1 MFRYLCVILAL
12 VGMGRGGRMNL
23 NAIDRYAKSLIK
35 EAGHKIRVSFFST
48 IDIDSKADA
57 NDLVT
62 NIDREVES
70 FFIERVRQDFP
81 EHKMVSEEGFG
92 DKISSLDGVVWF
104 LDPIDGTMNF
114 IHQRRNF
121 AISLGIYVDG
131 VGMLGYIYDVMRD
144 ELYHAAKDEGAYF
157 NDERL
162 PQLEITPLEE
172 AIIGINASWVAP
184 NERVENEKIIELI
197 TRCRGTRSY
206 GSAAIELAYVSSGRI
221 DAYISMR
228 LAPWDIAGGIVIAQE
243 VGAVAT
249 NLEGENPHLLG
260 SDTFIVTRPGLHE
273 EILSKY
279 IRLK

>member
-1 MFRYLCVILAL
+1 
-12 VGMGRGGRMNL
+12 MNL

-35 EAGHKIRVSFFST
+35 EAGHKIRVSFFNT

-62 NIDREVES
+62 NIDKE
-70 FFIERVRQDFP
+70 IERFVVDRVKQDFP
-81 EHKMVSEEGFG
+81 EHKIVSEEGFG
-92 DKISSLDGVVWF
+92 DKITSLDGTVWF

-114 IHQRRNF
+114 IHQKRNF

-131 VGMLGYIYDVMRD
+131 VGMLGYIYDVMGD
-144 ELYHAAKDEGAYF
+144 DLYHAAKGEGAYF

-172 AIIGINASWVAP
+172 ALIGINASWVAP
-184 NERVENEKIIELI
+184 NTKVDNDKIIQLV

-249 NLEGENPHLLG
+249 SLQGEAPHLLG
-260 SDTFIVTRPGLHE
+260 TDTFIVTRPGLHE

>member
-1 MFRYLCVILAL
+1 
-12 VGMGRGGRMNL
+12 MNL
-23 NAIDRYAKSLIK
+23 SSIDRYAKSLIK
-35 EAGHKIRVSFFST
+35 EAGHKIRVSFFNT

-62 NIDREVES
+62 NIDKEIER
-70 FFIERVRQDFP
+70 FFIERVKQDFP
-81 EHKMVSEEGFG
+81 AHSIVSEEGFG
-92 DKISSLDGVVWF
+92 DRISSLEGVVWF

-144 ELYHAAKDEGAYF
+144 DLYHAGKGEGAYF

-172 AIIGINASWVAP
+172 ALIGINASWVVP
-184 NERVENEKIIELI
+184 NRRVDNDKIIELVQ
-197 TRCRGTRSY
+197 RCRGTRSY

-228 LAPWDIAGGIVIAQE
+228 LAPWDIAGGIVIARE

-249 NLEGENPHLLG
+249 NLQGETPHLLG
-260 SDTFIVTRPGLHE
+260 TDSFIVTRPNLHE
-273 EILSKY
+273 EILTNY

>member
-1 MFRYLCVILAL
+1 M
-12 VGMGRGGRMNL
+12 
-23 NAIDRYAKSLIK
+23 K
-35 EAGHKIRVSFFST
+35 EAGHKIRVSFFNK

-62 NIDREVES
+62 NIDKEVER
-70 FFIERVRQDFP
+70 FFIERVKNDFP
-81 EHKMVSEEGFG
+81 EHKIVSEEGFG

-144 ELYHAAKDEGAYF
+144 DLYHAATGEGAYF

-172 AIIGINASWVAP
+172 AIIGINAAWVAP
-184 NERVENEKIIELI
+184 NRKVENEKIIELV

-249 NLEGENPHLLG
+249 NLSGETPHLLG
-260 SDTFIVTRPGLHE
+260 MDTFIVTRPGLHE

>member
-1 MFRYLCVILAL
+1 
-12 VGMGRGGRMNL
+12 MNL

-62 NIDREVES
+62 NIDKEVER
-70 FFIERVRQDFP
+70 FFIERVKSDFP
-81 EHKMVSEEGFG
+81 EHKIVSEEGFG
-92 DKISSLDGVVWF
+92 DEISSLDGVVWY

-144 ELYHAAKDEGAYF
+144 DLYHAAKGEGAYF

-172 AIIGINASWVAP
+172 AIIGINAAWVAP
-184 NERVENEKIIELI
+184 NGKVENDNIIQLV

-249 NLEGENPHLLG
+249 NLRGEPPHLLG
-260 SDTFIVTRPGLHE
+260 TDTFIVTRPGLHE